1 MFGWGCLVLSRLEK
15 DNLLQ
20 LSDCVCNLLSVHR
33 SVATRVVPVN
43 QIVSSSHKGMK
54 VLLYSIENR

>member
-20 LSDCVCNLLSVHR
+20 LSDCVRNLLSVHR